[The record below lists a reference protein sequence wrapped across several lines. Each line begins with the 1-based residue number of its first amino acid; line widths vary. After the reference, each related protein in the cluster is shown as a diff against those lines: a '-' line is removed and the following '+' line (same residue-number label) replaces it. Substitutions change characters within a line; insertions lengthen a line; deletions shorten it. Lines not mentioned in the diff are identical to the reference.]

1 MLKNAIARLIAS
13 SLSVE
18 TIKRNCTTPRAVISS
33 SEIRLCGLG
42 SCTPRRPT
50 YLTKEISY
58 LANFLD
64 WTLPLSRVLAAA
76 QMCSGPFPFGLAEN
90 GSAKSALP
98 RPVLISRASYK
109 PRCGGVSRWLALGQA
124 LAPPTG
130 KYFAGAVEHGGSAPA
145 VWSIEPA
152 RIEC

>member
-1 MLKNAIARLIAS
+1 MLKAIARLIAS

-18 TIKRNCTTPRAVISS
+18 TIKPTALPPVQLFRAAKLGYVGS
-33 SEIRLCGLG
+33 G

-90 GSAKSALP
+90 GSANSALP
-98 RPVLISRASYK
+98 
-109 PRCGGVSRWLALGQA
+109 
-124 LAPPTG
+124 AP
-130 KYFAGAVEHGGSAPA
+130 S
-145 VWSIEPA
+145 
-152 RIEC
+152 